1 MTTRVPIRYGGT
13 GANTAADAR
22 TALGVAPAEAF
33 DVANTASSTANA
45 AYSQANSAYAQAN
58 AAYDAANNAQ
68 VTVYSNNASN
78 VTTQNVNFVNTA
90 TVTVTVTAD
99 GANANIEFTAAP
111 QTVVND
117 TYTAAGNTAAAAT
130 ANIANG
136 LYAISTSAYDQAN
149 AAYGQANDAY
159 AAANTAN
166 TNALAAYGQANLAY
180 AQANAAYGQ
189 ANLAYNEANLKLNLS
204 GGSIVGDL
212 NITGNLFVNGTE
224 TIVNTESLTIND
236 PIFLLANN
244 NTTNAVGLGFT
255 AHYGPTQQHT
265 GLIRAH
271 QDNIWY
277 LFEDYDEHILYANNV
292 LDTGNIK
299 LATLKANINANS
311 LLLVGN
317 TVATQANLTIAYD
330 TANSAYSQANLA
342 YAQANAG
349 YDQANAAYGQ
359 ANLAYTQAN
368 TARTTA
374 NDAYG
379 QANSAY
385 TAANNAANTVRVSQN
400 GSSTLSAK
408 QLNFVNT
415 ANVTIA
421 VTDSGDGNANIE
433 FEVAAGGGGTLS
445 NIAVSSNGT
454 FTTNANGFNFVNT
467 ATVQI
472 TVEPGVDGNA
482 NISFESSGSGGT
494 VVVRDN
500 FTGDG
505 NTVNFTL
512 TTEPEDQ
519 SHTLVFVDLVF
530 QSETAYSVSGS
541 TLTFGTAPDNGANID
556 VYIYGGGV
564 GSTVV
569 TSDVF
574 TGTGACTSYQLT
586 QTATTSRT
594 FIYLDGV
601 AQRPEYDYQVSGTTL
616 SFNVAPA
623 NATVIEARTLSAFNT
638 VDLNINVAPVSLYS
652 DKFTGTGS
660 CTVFTLSQTGTTDS
674 TFVFLNGVSQKP
686 GTDFSVGGVGNTTLT
701 MTSPPA
707 NGSVLEVRTVGA
719 FKLAETQSRIESDI
733 FTGDGNTASFTMS
746 SLSTTKK
753 AFAFIDGVSQKPFT
767 DYTVGGNIITFT
779 EAPPDGTFIE
789 VRSVAPFIFAT
800 STGDLAYDLANLAF
814 TQANSAYT
822 QANNAFAAANNRV
835 LKTGDT
841 MTGNLTFSGTGLRI
855 LGDFSNGNANSRVSF
870 QSTTA
875 NDVTYVNAIP
885 SGNSKWAGFFAY
897 NDSEAANGIWGGV
910 YVNNG
915 SCTVGTSTVGG
926 AAQLPLVFL
935 VGSERMRISDTGNVG
950 IGTTAPNTRLHIA
963 GTTTLQEVLEKVNVS
978 ATAMGANTFVNVLD
992 GAITLLTSNST
1003 ANSTLNIRGNS
1014 SVALNSIIS
1023 TNQSL
1028 TAVVMITNGA
1038 TAYRIANLQIDGTAV
1053 TPKWSGGSA
1062 PTASANS
1069 IDAYSYTIVKTAAN
1083 TYTVLGSKTQ
1093 FA

>member
-13 GANTAADAR
+13 GANTAEAAR
-22 TALGVAPAEAF
+22 TALGVAPLEAYN
-33 DVANTASSTANA
+33 VANIAASTANA
-45 AYSQANSAYAQAN
+45 AYAQANSAYN
-58 AAYDAANNAQ
+58 AANNAK
-68 VTVYSNNASN
+68 VTVYANNASN

-136 LYAISTSAYDQAN
+136 LFAISTSAYDQANTARGTANDAYGAANTANTNALNAYAQAN

-166 TNALAAYGQANLAY
+166 NNAL
-180 AQANAAYGQ
+180 AAYGQ

-212 NITGNLFVNGTE
+212 NITGNLFVNGVE
-224 TIVNTESLTIND
+224 TIVNTQSLTIND

-277 LFEDYDEHILYANNV
+277 LFEDYDQHILYANNV

-330 TANSAYSQANLA
+330 AANS
-342 YAQANAG
+342 
-349 YDQANAAYGQ
+349 AYGQ
-359 ANLAYTQAN
+359 ANLAYSQAN
-368 TARTTA
+368 ASY
-374 NDAYG
+374 N
-379 QANSAY
+379 
-385 TAANNAANTVRVSQN
+385 AANNAANTVRVSQN
-400 GSSTLSAK
+400 GSATLSAK
-408 QLNFVNT
+408 QINFVNT
-415 ANVTIA
+415 GNVTIA
-421 VTDSGDGNANIE
+421 VTDSGDGNANIA
-433 FEVAAGGGGTLS
+433 FELTTGGGTLS
-445 NIAVSSNGT
+445 NIAISSNGT
-454 FTTNANGFNFVNT
+454 FAVNANAFNFINT
-467 ATVQI
+467 SSVSVTVA
-472 TVEPGVDGNA
+472 PGIDGNA
-482 NISFESSGSGGT
+482 NISFTSSGGGGT
-494 VVVRDN
+494 VIVRDN

-512 TTEPEDQ
+512 STEPEDQ
-519 SHTLVFVDLVF
+519 DHTLVFVDLVF
-530 QSETAYSVSGS
+530 QSETAYSINEN
-541 TLTFGTAPDNGANID
+541 TLTFGTAPDNGANVD

-574 TGTGACTSYQLT
+574 TGSGACTIYTLT

-594 FIYLDGV
+594 FVYLDGV
-601 AQRPEYDYQVSGTTL
+601 AQRPQYDYQVSGTTL

-623 NATVIEARTLSAFNT
+623 NATVIEARTLSAFDT
-638 VDLNINVAPVSLYS
+638 VDINVAPVSLYS

-660 CTVFTLSQTGTTDS
+660 CTEFTLSQTGTTDS

-701 MTSPPA
+701 LTSPPA

-733 FTGDGNTASFTMS
+733 FTGDGNTVSFTMS
-746 SLSTTKK
+746 TVSTTKK
-753 AFAFIDGVSQKPFT
+753 TFAFIDGVAQKPVT
-767 DYTVGGNIITFT
+767 DYSVGGNIITFT

-800 STGDLAYDLANLAF
+800 STGDLAYD
-814 TQANSAYT
+814 
-822 QANNAFAAANNRV
+822 AANNRV

-841 MTGNLTFSGTGLRI
+841 MTGQLNISSGGLLVSGNTNFDSGTLFVDSVANKVGIGTTDPSDELTVI
-855 LGDFSNGNANSRVSF
+855 GAITGSYLTSTGGISATATAKLDGGIDFSSGLGLFWR
-870 QSTTA
+870 QSLPTG
-875 NDVTYVNAIP
+875 TYL
-885 SGNSKWAGFFAY
+885 SGINYSSNTMNFY
-897 NDSEAANGIWGGV
+897 TGGV
-910 YVNNG
+910 TFNNIQM
-915 SCTVGTSTVGG
+915 TI
-926 AAQLPLVFL
+926 AN
-935 VGSERMRISDTGNVG
+935 TGNVG
-950 IGTTAPNTRLHIA
+950 IGTTSPNSKLHIV
-963 GTTTLQEVLEKVNVS
+963 GTTTLEEILEKSNVT
-978 ATAMGANTFVNVLD
+978 ATAMGANVNFDVLD
-992 GAITLLTSNST
+992 CAVVYYTSNAT
-1003 ANSTLNIRGNS
+1003 ANSTLNIRGNT
-1014 SVALNSIIS
+1014 SVNLNSVMAA
-1023 TNQSL
+1023 NQAM
-1028 TAVVMITNGA
+1028 TIAFAVTTGA
-1038 TAYRIANLQIDGTAV
+1038 TAYRVANVQIDGTSI
-1053 TPKWSGGSA
+1053 TPKWSGGTA

-1069 IDAYSYTIVKTAAN
+1069 IDVYSFTIFKTASA